1 MQEIIGKG
9 NTAEVFPYKDGKVC
23 KLFFEGYPHEYV
35 EQEFQNAREFFQN
48 GIRVPIPFEVVV
60 IQNRS
65 GIIYERIQGKTLLAA
80 MEEHKE
86 SFPKFLK
93 MFVELQKNIHLH
105 RSRNVLS
112 YKSYLLA
119 VLQNHMAATPAIIQT
134 IQALPESD
142 CLLHGDFHPN
152 NILIQP
158 DGTPVVIDFMNVCC
172 GPPLYDIA
180 RTYFLIRQFQ
190 PWIADE
196 YRKQINVPIGK
207 LVDYLRIIEF
217 YRKYES

>member
-1 MQEIIGKG
+1 MQKIIGKG
-9 NTAEVFPYKDGKVC
+9 NTAEVFPYGEGKVC

-35 EQEFQNAREFFQN
+35 AQEFQNAREFYQS

-65 GIIYERIQGKTLLAA
+65 GIIYERIQGKTLLAV
-80 MEEHKE
+80 MEERQE
-86 SFPKFLK
+86 SFSEFLK
-93 MFVELQKNIHLH
+93 MFVRLQQNMHLH
-105 RSRNVLS
+105 HSRNVLS

-119 VLQNHMAATPAIIQT
+119 VLQNHRAATPAIIQT
-134 IQALPESD
+134 IQALPECD

-158 DGTPVVIDFMNVCC
+158 DGTPVIIDFMNVCC